1 MQILMDNALESWIS
15 AISYADAIV
24 AGKVTLKY
32 RKNFVASLHNATE
45 LFIKQRMLNIGDHS
59 VCKKL
64 TAKKDPNGSLQTAF
78 ENATDLNEFFK
89 QLPLVD
95 FDKFYSEN
103 YGVLCD
109 KTEELF
115 DSYYVKY
122 LANKAKVSSALNILK
137 ELRNNETHFFIEKW
151 SFLKENE
158 FEELYNF
165 MIIFYEILQEY
176 GLLPFVGEPEEEDKK
191 AVFNRKP
198 LSKFS
203 YKEALLDSNVL
214 RQMAAVLNG
223 VQLPCGDDSAY
234 EISKEIIDYCGK
246 VKCQDKFDLLWTY
259 VETAMHFG
267 LIKKDDVV
275 EEFDEPGIGRGANS
289 YRYLKIYYR

>member
-78 ENATDLNEFFK
+78 ENATDLNEFFE

-158 FEELYNF
+158 F
-165 MIIFYEILQEY
+165 
-176 GLLPFVGEPEEEDKK
+176 
-191 AVFNRKP
+191 
-198 LSKFS
+198 
-203 YKEALLDSNVL
+203 
-214 RQMAAVLNG
+214 
-223 VQLPCGDDSAY
+223 
-234 EISKEIIDYCGK
+234 
-246 VKCQDKFDLLWTY
+246 
-259 VETAMHFG
+259 
-267 LIKKDDVV
+267 
-275 EEFDEPGIGRGANS
+275 
-289 YRYLKIYYR
+289 